1 MVNNFMQVSFIAI
14 VSSIFLK
21 VLKSKLPFPLLV
33 SHLQIKEVFLTVT
46 FTVDALL
53 APHISHIKYLTN
65 HLKPPNP
72 SYFSFPLSSIIL
84 QDVKSQCSLSSLF
97 EHCI

>member
-1 MVNNFMQVSFIAI
+1 MQVLFIAI
-14 VSSIFLK
+14 VSSVSLK
-21 VLKSKLPFPLLV
+21 LLKPKLPFPLLV
-33 SHLQIKEVFLTVT
+33 SHFQIKEIFLTVI
-46 FTVDALL
+46 FTVDTFLP
-53 APHISHIKYLTN
+53 PHITYLTY

-72 SYFSFPLSSIIL
+72 SFFSFPLSLIIF